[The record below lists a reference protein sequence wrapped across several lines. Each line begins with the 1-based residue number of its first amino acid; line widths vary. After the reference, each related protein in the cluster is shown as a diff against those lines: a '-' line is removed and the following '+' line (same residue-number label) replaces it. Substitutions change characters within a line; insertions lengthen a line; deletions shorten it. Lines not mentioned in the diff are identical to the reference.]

1 VIAVACCCVPSAGA
15 RARWSG
21 CIAWK
26 AMLVGLADA
35 LAAVPVVTGAALSV
49 LADALGCVRSRWV

>member
-1 VIAVACCCVPSAGA
+1 
-15 RARWSG
+15 
-21 CIAWK
+21 
-26 AMLVGLADA
+26 MLVGLADA